1 MSQGDIIRK
10 FRQSRGLSQVD
21 LARLVGCSSQR
32 ISNIE
37 RGATALSADMAAKM
51 AQAFGVSVDELT
63 NDQLPDVV
71 RLSVDEKKLL
81 EMYRSMD
88 QRDRWL
94 LFRIFELIKES
105 EHVG

>member
-10 FRQSRGLSQVD
+10 FRQGRGLSQVD

-63 NDQLPDVV
+63 SETMPDIV
-71 RLSVDEKKLL
+71 RLAPDEKRLL
-81 EMYRSMD
+81 EKYRSLTEKDRRILTGIMD
-88 QRDRWL
+88 L
-94 LFRIFELIKES
+94 LFEGRTS
-105 EHVG
+105 